1 MTTESPPHNDRLR
14 EVLRY
19 TGISLLALG
28 VDAGLMALLI
38 AHAGWSAVPA
48 SAFGFAAGT
57 LVAYQ
62 LASTWAFRGHAH
74 RQGVPGW
81 IAFSFIGLGGL
92 CINSAFVWLGIAMLG
107 LGWPV
112 AKLGAAAGSFIFNYA
127 VRKAVLYPSTMES
140 RP

>member
-1 MTTESPPHNDRLR
+1 MSFELPQHNDRLQ

-19 TGISLLALG
+19 AGISVLALG

-38 AHAGWSAVPA
+38 AHAGWPAVPA
-48 SAFGFAAGT
+48 SAIGFAAGT

-62 LASTWAFRGHAH
+62 LASTWAFRGHVH
-74 RQGVPGW
+74 RHGVSGW
-81 IAFSFIGLGGL
+81 VAFSFIGVGGL
-92 CINSAFVWLGIAMLG
+92 CINSVFVWLGIAMLG

-127 VRKAVLYPSTMES
+127 VRKAVLYPSALES